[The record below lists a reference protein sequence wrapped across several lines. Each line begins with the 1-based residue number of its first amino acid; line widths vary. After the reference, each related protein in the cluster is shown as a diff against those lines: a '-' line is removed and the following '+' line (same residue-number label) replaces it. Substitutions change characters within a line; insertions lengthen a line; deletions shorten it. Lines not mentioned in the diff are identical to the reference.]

1 MLVLL
6 VIMYIFDLGTVEL
19 IDGVNIIE
27 TKLDNITMEIYKNM
41 ANRYRENIDN
51 EHNK

>member
-1 MLVLL
+1 MS
-6 VIMYIFDLGTVEL
+6 IFDKGTMEL

-27 TKLDNITMEIYKNM
+27 TKNYNKTMEIYNNM